1 MSFKSGFVALIG
13 LPNTGK
19 STLLNQIFNK
29 KIAIVSDKPQTT
41 RNAIRGILNDEN
53 YQIVFIDTPG
63 IHDPQDE
70 FGRFLNRES
79 YSNIE
84 GADLVYFLIDATKPM
99 RKKQIEV
106 LERIQQSY
114 SDIPIFGIIN
124 KIDLINQPQLIS
136 LLDYLN
142 ESFKFDELIPISAL
156 ENDNITTLLELTLQQ
171 LEEGPAFFSEED
183 EVDYTL
189 SFQISEI
196 IREKIL
202 YMMKQELPHQIGV
215 VVESIEQEKDDMTI
229 YAKII
234 VSSASQKPILIG
246 KQGSMI
252 KKIRVMATKELR
264 NLLNRKIDLEL
275 FVSVEPDWRNKSH
288 HLKELGYNHE

>member
-1 MSFKSGFVALIG
+1 MSFKSAFIALIG

-19 STLLNQIFNK
+19 STLINKIFNK
-29 KIAIVSDKPQTT
+29 KIAIVSNKPQTT
-41 RNAIRGILNDEN
+41 RNSIRGILNHDD
-53 YQIVFIDTPG
+53 YQLVFIDTPG

-84 GADLVYFLIDATKPM
+84 GADILYFFIDASKPM
-99 RKKQIEV
+99 RKRQIEL
-106 LERIQQSY
+106 LERIEKEY
-114 SDIPIFGIIN
+114 PEIPLFGIVN
-124 KIDLINQPQLIS
+124 KIDLVKKPELVPILLHLSQLA
-136 LLDYLN
+136 
-142 ESFKFDELIPISAL
+142 EFDELIPISAL
-156 ENDNITTLLELTLQQ
+156 ENENIDTLLDLTLNYAP
-171 LEEGPAFFSEED
+171 EGPAFFSDLD

-202 YMMKQELPHQIGV
+202 FLTKEELPHHTGV
-215 VVESIEQEKDDMTI
+215 VIESIEKSDKEWVV

-234 VSSASQKPILIG
+234 VSKESHKPILVG

-252 KKIRVMATKELR
+252 KKIRLLAQKELR
-264 NLLNRKIDLEL
+264 STLDKKIDLEL
-275 FVSVEPDWRNKSH
+275 FVSVEKNWRNNPRD
-288 HLKELGYNHE
+288 LKELGYIDD